1 MSKFKFLYLIFGISL
16 LIFIFNKV
24 DINLFLNELNKLR
37 FNFLAILLIY
47 FVGFILD
54 SYSWQLCIENLVKT
68 KLKLHQIFKIRIIGE
83 AFNYVLFQVGGEPI
97 KALLLKNNFGIK
109 YKSSIGSLI
118 LAKTIILFAL
128 IIFCFIGLLSIFYT
142 NKFGTNFENASLIGF
157 TLFTTLISLFFI
169 VQRYKLTSKIHNIFK
184 NKLSKK
190 FNAFF
195 KNLQEM
201 EHKISEFYKKTKKDF
216 FKILFLNLC
225 NWFFGALELY
235 AIFFLLNQKIT
246 FLEAIA
252 IETLVQLVRA
262 MLFFIPSNLGTQEGV
277 FVLAVN
283 ALKDSTPLGLAVA
296 IIRRLREVI
305 WISIGLTLGYNQKI
319 DFKKIKRQL

>member
-1 MSKFKFLYLIFGISL
+1 MNCSFRMVFL
-16 LIFIFNKV
+16 LIKIFRH
-24 DINLFLNELNKLR
+24 KL
-37 FNFLAILLIY
+37 
-47 FVGFILD
+47 
-54 SYSWQLCIENLVKT
+54 SQ
-68 KLKLHQIFKIRIIGE
+68 
-83 AFNYVLFQVGGEPI
+83 
-97 KALLLKNNFGIK
+97 
-109 YKSSIGSLI
+109 
-118 LAKTIILFAL
+118 
-128 IIFCFIGLLSIFYT
+128 
-142 NKFGTNFENASLIGF
+142 KF
-157 TLFTTLISLFFI
+157 SLFF
-169 VQRYKLTSKIHNIFK
+169 KH
-184 NKLSKK
+184 
-190 FNAFF
+190 
-195 KNLQEM
+195 LQET

-305 WISIGLTLGYNQKI
+305 WISIGLILGFNQKI
-319 DFKKIKRQL
+319 DFKKIKSKL

>member
-1 MSKFKFLYLIFGISL
+1 MSKFKFLYLIFGIAL
-16 LIFIFNKV
+16 LVFIFNKV
-24 DINLFLNELNKLR
+24 DFNSFLNELNKLR
-37 FNFLAILLIY
+37 FSFFAILIIY

-83 AFNYVLFQVGGEPI
+83 AFNYIFFQVGGEPV
-97 KALLLKNNFGIK
+97 KAFLLKNNYGIK

-128 IIFCFIGLLSIFYT
+128 IIFCFVGLVSIFYT
-142 NKFGTNFENASLIGF
+142 NKFGDNFEKASLIGF
-157 TLFTTLISLFFI
+157 VLFTTLISLFFI
-169 VQRYKLTSKIHNIFK
+169 VQRYKLTSKLHNIFK
-184 NKLSKK
+184 NKFSKK
-190 FNAFF
+190 FNNVF
-195 KNLQEM
+195 KHLKDTEN
-201 EHKISEFYKKTKKDF
+201 KISNFYKKTKKDF
-216 FKILFLNLC
+216 FKILFLNLS

-235 AIFFLLNQKIT
+235 AIFYLLNEKIT
-246 FLEAIA
+246 FLEAVA

-283 ALKDSTPLGLAVA
+283 VLKDSTPLGLAVA

-305 WISIGLTLGYNQKI
+305 WISIGLILGFNQKI
-319 DFKKIKRQL
+319 DFKEIKKRL

>member
-37 FNFLAILLIY
+37 FSFLAILLIY

-142 NKFGTNFENASLIGF
+142 NKFGANFENASLIGF
-157 TLFTTLISLFFI
+157 ILFTALISLFFI

-201 EHKISEFYKKTKKDF
+201 EHKIAEFYKKTKKDF

-319 DFKKIKRQL
+319 DFKKIKSQL